1 MRLCAGQLV
10 PPLKAGWSLV
20 PEGKQRPGDWERLGC
35 FYREDSPG
43 YEPPLALPG
52 VVDTIQQKNHAAVLS
67 GGTTSFPD
75 PGSNH
80 DIDLDC
86 LDSRNYMG
94 PGDIRQGSANLGKV
108 IVIDGVPSPSSQ
120 PVNEAEVARPS
131 LRPMGDLVCDLPID
145 LSRKSERGEDA
156 ALSLLDAIAQPRG
169 EGREKP
175 EYNRRSGEITSFP
188 TGRGHPV
195 VLGAR
200 GERREKVMAS
210 PSHGGMRR
218 SFGERFRPEGETRV
232 GFGFRQMMV
241 ESAKNIKC
249 FLRSILCHHSTNPS
263 IIKWS
268 SYEEDAFRIAS
279 WPGIFDTWRRL
290 TGVDV
295 EFKVFMGI
303 IENCI
308 RIGSISPL
316 QGRPRHY
323 RFGRQRRLARSEDS
337 RPRLDQGL
345 TIVIPEHA
353 SSSERRGNPSTGSGF
368 LENFGEMVLKHSGF
382 PGDSA
387 SKVEDHKEG
396 QSGLSLEQNQREPN
410 GLIPRM
416 PMVPPK
422 KRRRSNTKVRE
433 SKNPSEA
440 VPRAI
445 LPRLP
450 GVVEEQFTEYSARIL
465 MPMDKCKKVH
475 LIVGNMTIDLEPS
488 PFSHFS
494 RTSCGQPRWVLAP
507 PLAATVDHVPLV
519 SLEQVATDPQNKE
532 IVPGKSELTGEG
544 PMVQG
549 ASLLGLEES
558 KEVEI
563 TTEDSPAYAEAR
575 EPKPELPLTRLDS
588 EESSVTV
595 APDYCQEVEVKCE
608 DWEKLPYHP
617 VKSEDQF
624 WNGLVTTHFEAKEGI
639 LEQPGED
646 LEREIDSVVV
656 RRPKVDLSAEAEES
670 ILDHPRLA
678 KLKSLKVGDSVVPE
692 LV

>member
-1 MRLCAGQLV
+1 M
-10 PPLKAGWSLV
+10 V

-52 VVDTIQQKNHAAVLS
+52 VVDTIQQKNHAAALS
-67 GGTTSFPD
+67 GGTTSFPE
-75 PGSNH
+75 PSSNN

-94 PGDIRQGSANLGKV
+94 PGDTRQRSANLGEV
-108 IVIDGVPSPSSQ
+108 VVIDDVPSPSSQ
-120 PVNEAEVARPS
+120 PVNEARMARPS
-131 LRPMGDLVCDLPID
+131 PRPMGDLVCDLPID

-156 ALSLLDAIAQPRG
+156 ALSLLDAIAPPRG
-169 EGREKP
+169 ESREKP
-175 EYNRRSGEITSFP
+175 EYNRRSGEMTSFP
-188 TGRGHPV
+188 TGRRHPV

-200 GERREKVMAS
+200 GEYREKVMAN
-210 PSHGGMRR
+210 PSHGEMRR
-218 SFGERFRPEGETRV
+218 SHGERFRPEGETRV
-232 GFGFRQMMV
+232 GFSFRQMMV

-268 SYEEDAFRIAS
+268 SNEEDAFRIAS
-279 WPGIFDTWRRL
+279 WPGIFDSWRRL

-295 EFKVFMGI
+295 EFEAFMRI
-303 IENCI
+303 IENCV
-308 RIGSISPL
+308 RIGSIIPVR
-316 QGRPRHY
+316 GRPRHY
-323 RFGRQRRLARSEDS
+323 RFGRQKRLARSGDS
-337 RPRLDQGL
+337 RPGLDQGL
-345 TIVIPEHA
+345 TIVIPERA
-353 SSSERRGNPSTGSGF
+353 PSSEKRGDPSTGSGF
-368 LENFGEMVLKHSGF
+368 LENFREMVLKHSGF
-382 PGDSA
+382 PENPA
-387 SKVEDHKEG
+387 SKVEDYKEG

-410 GLIPRM
+410 GLVQRV

-433 SKNPSEA
+433 SKNPSEVA
-440 VPRAI
+440 LRAI

-450 GVVEEQFTEYSARIL
+450 GVVEEQFTEYSARVL
-465 MPMDKCKKVH
+465 MPMDRRKKVH
-475 LIVGNMTIDLEPS
+475 LTVGNMTIDLEPS
-488 PFSHFS
+488 PFSHFP

-507 PLAATVDHVPLV
+507 PLVATVEHEPLG
-519 SLEQVATDPQNKE
+519 SLEQVAADPQNKE
-532 IVPGKSELTGEG
+532 IVPGKSELTRKS

-558 KEVEI
+558 KEVEV
-563 TTEDSPAYAEAR
+563 TTEDSPAYAEAL
-575 EPKPELPLTRLDS
+575 EPKPELPLARLDS

-595 APDYCQEVEVKCE
+595 VPDYCQEVEVKYE

-624 WNGLVTTHFEAKEGI
+624 WSGLVTTHFEVKEGI

-646 LEREIDSVVV
+646 LRQESDSVVV
-656 RRPKVDLSAEAEES
+656 RLPKVDLSAEAEES

-678 KLKSLKVGDSVVPE
+678 KLKGLKEGDSVVPG